1 MSSQSISR
9 VIECTKHYF
18 QQQAEFGTE
27 EWYLPLRGQKTVP
40 SLFALDELY
49 QQVRECRRCHL
60 WKTRTNFV
68 FGAGNEQAELAF
80 IGEAPGRDEDLQG
93 EPFVG
98 RAGQLLTRIIEA
110 IHLRRED
117 VFIGNILKCRPPEN
131 RDPLPEEIHTCLPI
145 LDMQLRIIRPNIL
158 CTLGRIAAQ
167 TLLQTNA
174 PLSKL
179 RGRVHD
185 LRGVKVIV
193 TYHPAA
199 LLRNPN
205 LKRPCW
211 EDMQLLRREYD
222 RLP

>member
-1 MSSQSISR
+1 MPVQHASEIISL
-9 VIECTKHYF
+9 TKDYF
-18 QQQAEFGTE
+18 RQQAEFGLG
-27 EWYLPLRGQKTVP
+27 EWYLSFHEAKGVSSLP
-40 SLFALDELY
+40 SLDELCD
-49 QQVRECRRCHL
+49 QVKDCQRCPL
-60 WKTRTNFV
+60 WKSRTNFV
-68 FGAGNEQAELAF
+68 FGAGNEKAELAF

-110 IHLRRED
+110 IQFRRED

-131 RDPLPEEIHTCLPI
+131 RDPLPEEIESCLPI
-145 LDMQLRIIRPNIL
+145 LDAQLRIIRPKVI

-174 PLSKL
+174 SLSRL
-179 RGRVHD
+179 RGRVHNV
-185 LRGVKVIV
+185 RGVKTIV

-205 LKRPCW
+205 LKRPTW
-211 EDMQLLRREYD
+211 EDMQLLQREYD
-222 RLP
+222 RLK